1 MKRLAMA
8 KYRHRTFEM
17 FEFHDEAAAALAVK
31 PREPVRPLGNLD
43 GEPMESL
50 NITVLGPILH
60 VRFDPDVLD
69 GEEESE
75 SQLRGDLTR
84 LAKWLQ
90 NDSRVIVDFD
100 GLSFFSAASIEA
112 LETFYQRLKAKGSRL
127 VLCNLDADVKASFY
141 PSRLPR

>member
-1 MKRLAMA
+1 MA

-31 PREPVRPLGNLD
+31 PRDPVRPLSNLD
-43 GEPMESL
+43 GDPFESL
-50 NITVLGPILH
+50 NITVLDHLLH

-69 GEEESE
+69 GEESE

-84 LAKWLQ
+84 LAQWLQ
-90 NDSRVIVDFD
+90 NDSRVIVDFE
-100 GLSFFSAASIEA
+100 GLSLFSPASIEA

-127 VLCNLDADVKASFY
+127 VLCNLGADVKASFY
-141 PSRLPR
+141 PSRVPR